1 MGSCHSYIKM
11 IQSFPFNYAIEPAH
25 FEPAHFEP
33 AHFEPAHFEP
43 AHVELLQFDDYDQ
56 YLEIDE

>member
-1 MGSCHSYIKM
+1 M
-11 IQSFPFNYAIEPAH
+11 IQSFPFNYAI
-25 FEPAHFEP
+25 EP

>member
-1 MGSCHSYIKM
+1 M

-25 FEPAHFEP
+25 I
-33 AHFEPAHFEP
+33 EPAHFEP

>member
-1 MGSCHSYIKM
+1 M